1 MNMKKILLP
10 LMLLLIVSLNTY
22 AGDGDQ
28 FFTLNTGIMFR
39 NTLNASF
46 GYEKELSYDNAF
58 EIFSEAGN
66 RWERDPECGKVCSKS
81 FWKKYYWNG
90 GIVYKKSLVRW
101 RNSTLRLNVGP
112 IAGAVRGK
120 IPL

>member
-10 LMLLLIVSLNTY
+10 LMLLLTVTLNTY

-58 EIFSEAGN
+58 EIFGEA
-66 RWERDPECGKVCSKS
+66 
-81 FWKKYYWNG
+81 
-90 GIVYKKSLVRW
+90 
-101 RNSTLRLNVGP
+101 
-112 IAGAVRGK
+112 
-120 IPL
+120 

>member
-1 MNMKKILLP
+1 MNIKKILLP
-10 LMLLLIVSLNTY
+10 LMLLLTVTLNTY

-39 NTLNASF
+39 NTLNACF

-58 EIFSEAGN
+58 EIFGEAGN

-81 FWKKYYWNG
+81 FWKTTTG
-90 GIVYKKSLVRW
+90 MV
-101 RNSTLRLNVGP
+101 
-112 IAGAVRGK
+112 A
-120 IPL
+120 